1 MGERLTELIGPMW
14 TSRREASDRR
24 TTAAADATTAMGT
37 EGNRPLDGGLDV
49 EKYYCSAAGLDKWSC
64 SMSTMMFNTI
74 ASFIASQ
81 QNVLLAGLGSWRGSG
96 ER

>member
-1 MGERLTELIGPMW
+1 MS
-14 TSRREASDRR
+14 TSHRAVSDRR
-24 TTAAADATTAMGT
+24 ATIAADATTAMGT
-37 EGNRPLDGGLDV
+37 EGNRLLDGVEVGL
-49 EKYYCSAAGLDKWSC
+49 YYCSVAGLDKWSC

-81 QNVLLAGLGSWRGSG
+81 QIGLLAGLGPWTGSK